1 MASRRDLALDA
12 RPVTDTRSLF
22 DTRAL
27 LADFVGTAPFQ
38 SRRFALRRV
47 IGAGGMG
54 IVYDAYDRERRRV
67 LR

>member
-1 MASRRDLALDA
+1 
-12 RPVTDTRSLF
+12 VTDTRSLF